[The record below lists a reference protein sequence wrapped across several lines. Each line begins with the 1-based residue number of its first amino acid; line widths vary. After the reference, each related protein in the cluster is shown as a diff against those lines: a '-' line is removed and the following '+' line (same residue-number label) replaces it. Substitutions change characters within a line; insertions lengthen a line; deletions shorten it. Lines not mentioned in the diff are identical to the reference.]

1 MSVLGGIHKR
11 NGRVRMFSTQRE
23 AVEMQ
28 RQSSQLRESQISY
41 ISNIKG
47 TMTETLIGLLMAAL
61 VVIIALILKI
71 RRMVWLQRESDKQ
84 LKADVDKIEKDRTN
98 LEECRSELE
107 EITRGVQKVI
117 DEFNIKYESMW
128 RERNFDVYYIYK
140 MKEMDEHLMAT
151 LRRFEAY
158 INRKN

>member
-1 MSVLGGIHKR
+1 
-11 NGRVRMFSTQRE
+11 
-23 AVEMQ
+23 
-28 RQSSQLRESQISY
+28 
-41 ISNIKG
+41 
-47 TMTETLIGLLMAAL
+47 MTETLIGLLMAAL

-128 RERNFDVYYIYK
+128 RERNFDAYYIYK
-140 MKEMDEHLMAT
+140 NCPVGTRVVIFDGSKADDPLQAKFVSQKWNGYDPT
-151 LRRFEAY
+151 DPNAP
-158 INRKN
+158 K

>member
-1 MSVLGGIHKR
+1 
-11 NGRVRMFSTQRE
+11 
-23 AVEMQ
+23 
-28 RQSSQLRESQISY
+28 
-41 ISNIKG
+41 
-47 TMTETLIGLLMAAL
+47 MTETLIGLLMAAP

-71 RRMVWLQRESDKQ
+71 RRMLWLQRESDKQ

-98 LEECRSELE
+98 LEECRRELE

-128 RERNFDVYYIYK
+128 RERNFDAYYIYK